1 MAQKM
6 ENREAP
12 PVVVTAQVVSGSFVT
27 EANVIPPNGVATA
40 TVPSTANHTGVW
52 KYENHTGVWKYDVFG
67 RCCSCE
73 SDCWMAW
80 CCACFPLAQIAGKLQ
95 AEESNALSAGCLGP
109 AYKET
114 LIVYFG
120 LFFLGLMLTIFAQG
134 LIPIFAGDL
143 IQSPSTLTSL
153 YLFIVACQARKKTR
167 RYHQIHADDCND
179 CCCSWWCLPC
189 VITQLYECNH
199 YSIHAFLL

>member
-1 MAQKM
+1 MGGAQKT
-6 ENREAP
+6 EQREAP
-12 PVVVTAQVVSGSFVT
+12 PVVVTAQVVSGMHVT

-40 TVPSTANHTGVW
+40 TVPSTANHTGF
-52 KYENHTGVWKYDVFG
+52 WKYDFFG

-120 LFFLGLMLTIFAQG
+120 LFFLGLMLS
-134 LIPIFAGDL
+134 IFAGNL
-143 IQSPSTLTSL
+143 VQNPTSFASF

-167 RYHQIHADDCND
+167 LYHQIHGYDCDDC
-179 CCCSWWCLPC
+179 CSSWWCLPC

-199 YSIHAFLL
+199 DSKHAFLL

>member
-27 EANVIPPNGVATA
+27 EANLTNVIPPSGVATA
-40 TVPSTANHTGVW
+40 TVPSTA
-52 KYENHTGVWKYDVFG
+52 NHTGVWKYDVFG

-95 AEESNALSAGCLGP
+95 AAQSNVRSAGCLGP
-109 AYKET
+109 AYHET
-114 LIVYFG
+114 MKVYFF
-120 LFFLGLMLTIFAQG
+120 LLILGLILS
-134 LIPIFAGDL
+134 IFAGNL
-143 IQSPSTLTSL
+143 VQSPTSFASL
-153 YLFIVACQARKKTR
+153 YLFIVACQARINTR
-167 RYHQIHADDCND
+167 RYHQIHADNCND

-199 YSIHAFLL
+199 DSIHAFLL

>member
-6 ENREAP
+6 EKREAP
-12 PVVVTAQVVSGSFVT
+12 PVVLTAQVVSGSFVT

-40 TVPSTANHTGVW
+40 TVPSTA
-52 KYENHTGVWKYDVFG
+52 NHTGVWKYDVFG

-95 AEESNALSAGCLGP
+95 AAQSNALSAGCLGP

-114 LIVYFG
+114 LILWFG
-120 LFFLGLMLTIFAQG
+120 VFFLGLMLTIFAQG

-143 IQSPSTLTSL
+143 IQTPSTLTSL

-199 YSIHAFLL
+199 DSIHAFLL